1 MLVQASASPPPD
13 LPGEAGWR
21 PLLGFVVDLLIAFAV
36 LIFASV
42 LGGMVWAAA
51 RLVSM
56 APSLDVLANPA
67 RMSAAMGQPGVLAQ
81 IGIGLGA
88 MLVTALAV
96 YFLRRPALAVERA
109 ASWRAAR
116 RPTAWGWAA
125 LAGVV
130 AFAASLLLG
139 WAMQHAGLD
148 AVPSNQ
154 VLIGQLL
161 HSQPWTL
168 FALVV
173 LFAPAYEELLFRRV
187 LFGRLWAAGR
197 PWLGVLLSSLA
208 FALMHEVPG
217 VGGNSFAATTLL
229 LLGYTLM
236 GAIFACVYR
245 HTGTL
250 WAAIGAHAINN
261 LLACLVLLA
270 TQ

>member
-1 MLVQASASPPPD
+1 
-13 LPGEAGWR
+13 
-21 PLLGFVVDLLIAFAV
+21 
-36 LIFASV
+36 
-42 LGGMVWAAA
+42 MVWAAA

-56 APSLDVLANPA
+56 APRLDVLATPD
-67 RMSAAMGQPGVLAQ
+67 RMAAAIGQPGMAAQ

-88 MLVTALAV
+88 MFATALVV
-96 YFLRRPALAVERA
+96 YFFRRPAPAAERA
-109 ASWRAAR
+109 TSLRAAR
-116 RPTAWGWAA
+116 RPSSWGWAL

-139 WAMQHAGLD
+139 WAMQHVGVD

-154 VLIGQLL
+154 VLIGELL
-161 HSQPWTL
+161 HSHPWTL

-217 VGGNSFAATTLL
+217 VGGNSVAATTLL

-236 GAIFACVYR
+236 GGIFACVYR